1 MEICIARIAP
11 CLRKKQ
17 NKFRISSGGE
27 ILETK
32 FEKIKTI
39 TSKNPQVLISGYG
52 YNVATAMRNI
62 SEQLRKA
69 EEDFIL
75 QKMKEELGVIDIESS
90 LTTMVTSS
98 FMAIIDES
106 TFESPK
112 TDISS
117 LKKRIKY
124 CKNPMEKKKLQ
135 QELNALYKEQ
145 KRRK

>member
-1 MEICIARIAP
+1 MSGS
-11 CLRKKQ
+11 Q
-17 NKFRISSGGE
+17 FRE
-27 ILETK
+27 VKYLEPK
-32 FEKIKTI
+32 FEQIKTI
-39 TSKNPQVLISGYG
+39 ASKNPQVLISGYG

-62 SEQLRKA
+62 SEQLQKT

-75 QKMKEELGVIDIESS
+75 QRMKEELGVIDIESS
-90 LTTMVTSS
+90 LTTMGTSS
-98 FMAIIDES
+98 FMTLIDET
-106 TFESPK
+106 TFEPQK
-112 TDISS
+112 EDISS

>member
-1 MEICIARIAP
+1 MSRPLEDG
-11 CLRKKQ
+11 KKLITVGMSGSQ
-17 NKFRISSGGE
+17 FRE
-27 ILETK
+27 VKYLETK

-39 TSKNPQVLISGYG
+39 ISKNPQVLISGYG

-62 SEQLRKA
+62 SEQLCKA

-90 LTTMVTSS
+90 LTTMGTSS
-98 FMAIIDES
+98 FMTLIDET
-106 TFESPK
+106 TFEPQK
-112 TDISS
+112 EDISS

>member
-1 MEICIARIAP
+1 ME
-11 CLRKKQ
+11 
-17 NKFRISSGGE
+17 S
-27 ILETK
+27 K
-32 FEKIKTI
+32 FEQIKTI
-39 TSKNPQVLISGYG
+39 ASKNPQVLISGYG

-75 QKMKEELGVIDIESS
+75 QKIKEELGVIDIESS
-90 LTTMVTSS
+90 LTTMGTSS
-98 FMAIIDES
+98 FMTLIDET
-106 TFESPK
+106 TFEPQK
-112 TDISS
+112 EDISS